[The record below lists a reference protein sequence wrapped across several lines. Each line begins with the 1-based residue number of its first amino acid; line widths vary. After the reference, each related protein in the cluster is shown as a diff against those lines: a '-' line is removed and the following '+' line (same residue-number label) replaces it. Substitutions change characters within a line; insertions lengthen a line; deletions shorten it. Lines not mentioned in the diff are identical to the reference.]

1 VSSLTARPSSTSHR
15 DRRATSS
22 SSRSGWLPC
31 LRSTRRFARA
41 GWGYTKA
48 REVARIATP
57 ETDAA
62 WTTRAQETTNR
73 ALERQVAA
81 AQRGDDPPADPDA
94 EPGPARVRVTVAM
107 SAAEADVLATAFAR
121 LRLDGGFGTDVENGT
136 LLAEMARRT
145 LAVLDAEAAG
155 DASHRRGSPHR
166 RAIPRDAAPLP
177 GLRKDTRG

>member
-1 VSSLTARPSSTSHR
+1 VSSLTARPSSTSRR

-22 SSRSGWLPC
+22 SSRSVARPC
-31 LRSTRRFARA
+31 RRSTRPFAPGRV
-41 GWGYTKA
+41 GYTKA
-48 REVARIATP
+48 REVARVATP

-62 WTTRAQETTNR
+62 WTTRALETTNR

-81 AQRGDDPPADPDA
+81 AQRGDAPPADPDA

-107 SAAEADVLATAFAR
+107 SAADADVLAAAFAR

-145 LAVLDAEAAG
+145 LAVLEA
-155 DASHRRGSPHR
+155 DRSRRRTPPTPPPPSGS
-166 RAIPRDAAPLP
+166 A
-177 GLRKDTRG
+177 